1 MDICKNDTEV
11 ILDTSLDERR
21 KTKEESS
28 INVTKLT
35 LELQIYGY

>member
-1 MDICKNDTEV
+1 MDICNNDTGV
-11 ILDTSLDERR
+11 ILDNSLDKRR

-35 LELQIYGY
+35 LKLQIYGY